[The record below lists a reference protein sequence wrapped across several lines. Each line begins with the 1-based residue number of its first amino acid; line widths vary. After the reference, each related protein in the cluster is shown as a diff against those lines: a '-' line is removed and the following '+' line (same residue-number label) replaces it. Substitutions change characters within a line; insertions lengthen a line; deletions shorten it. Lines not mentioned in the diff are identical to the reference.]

1 MEFFDNLMIRACKS
15 GLPKEK
21 IIARLLK
28 IWAKRCN
35 IPRQYSR
42 PIEMFQ
48 YGLLELVEKYNPVKL
63 SDFFK
68 KMTPFELLMLDVPKD
83 ADTMTAG
90 IYVCISHLRF
100 TDKEKLP
107 GYVAP
112 LAFRKT
118 WAQWDQEIRESNESR
133 KIKQIV

>member
-28 IWAKRCN
+28 IWAMRCAL
-35 IPRQYSR
+35 PLQYSR
-42 PIEMFQ
+42 PIEMFL
-48 YGLLELVEKYNPVKL
+48 YGMLELVDKYNPLTVSEFYRKL
-63 SDFFK
+63 
-68 KMTPFELLMLDVPKD
+68 TPFELLMANVPKD

-90 IYVCISHLRF
+90 LYVCISHLKL
-100 TDKEKLP
+100 TEHKKLP

-112 LAFRKT
+112 IGFR
-118 WAQWDQEIRESNESR
+118 R
-133 KIKQIV
+133 KWEKARKELEERVK